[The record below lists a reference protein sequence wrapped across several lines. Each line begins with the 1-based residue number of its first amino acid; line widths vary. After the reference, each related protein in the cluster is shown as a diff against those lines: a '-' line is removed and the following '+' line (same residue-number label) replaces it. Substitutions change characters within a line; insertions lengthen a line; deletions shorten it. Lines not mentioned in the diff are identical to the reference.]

1 MRVTCGSLRVGRSG
15 DVLPF
20 GSRVYGLDLEESNYD
35 FAAAVVDSNASH
47 AQILFDG
54 VATFLVEQGH
64 AQDMKVTGAYAKAT
78 VQFEASRFDNA
89 PACLMIGTSKDIRT
103 QMFSTNFLLDAFKD
117 YMEMVPMVKEV
128 RKELTNLGRLPS
140 HGEPLRQRLKA
151 TTFCIMSLCVL
162 QHGAKTKEQLVSF
175 LSTHDAAPTY
185 ME

>member
-1 MRVTCGSLRVGRSG
+1 MRVACGSLEAERGG

-20 GSRVYGLDLEESNYD
+20 GSRVYGLDLEKSNYD
-35 FAAAVVDSNASH
+35 FAAAVVGSNASH

-54 VATFLVEQGH
+54 VAAFLIEQGH
-64 AQDMKVTGAYAKAT
+64 AQDMKVTGAYAKAA

-89 PACLMIGTSKDIRT
+89 PAGLMICTSKDTRT
-103 QMFSTNFLLDAFKD
+103 QMFSTNVLLEAFKD

-140 HGEPLRQRLKA
+140 HGEPLRQRFKA

-162 QHGAKTKEQLVSF
+162 QHGVKTKEQLASF
-175 LSTHDAAPTY
+175 LATHEAAA
-185 ME
+185 M